1 MKNSIE
7 ILDAIARAH
16 GDCSDYRISKLT
28 GIAPAKISAIR
39 NGHCSMSRANCKKAA
54 AILGVEPGALI
65 AIAQAEREEDQEI
78 AASLLRVANQ
88 GLAAAVVAATVT
100 NCLLCKVVTG
110 NKRTPRTRT
119 FPVSF
124 PPLAA
129 AITSGFATV

>member
-7 ILDAIARAH
+7 IIDAIARAY
-16 GDCSDYRISKLT
+16 GDCTDYRVSKIT
-28 GIAPAKISAIR
+28 GIPPQKISRIR
-39 NGHCSMSRANCKKAA
+39 AGKCSMSRANCKKAA
-54 AILGVEPGALI
+54 LILGVEPGALI

-78 AASLLRVANQ
+78 AASLLRIANQ
-88 GLAAAVVAATVT
+88 GLAAAAVAATVT

-110 NKRTPRTRT
+110 NKRPPRARA

-129 AITSGFATV
+129 AMTSGFAAV